1 MADIDRRSILLGAA
15 AGALSLA
22 LPARSRARIIGAND
36 RLRVAVMG
44 VNGRGSA
51 LMAAFAQV
59 PNCEVTHL
67 IDVDAQVL
75 PRRAQEFTAQGRPA
89 PKLERDYRRLLAGD
103 AIDALVVATP
113 DHWHVKASLDAI
125 AAGRHVYVEKP
136 LGIAPAE
143 GEALVAAQRGSGCV
157 VQMGNQQRSSR
168 ETRDLLKQVRAG
180 LLGDLYEVQT
190 WYANSRASIGRG
202 TEQAPPAHLDWE
214 LWQGPRPRR
223 PYRSNLH
230 PYNWHWFWH
239 WGTGEIC
246 NNALHELDLARWFL
260 DVEYPER
267 VSARGGRRFH
277 TDDDW
282 EMYDTLRVDLV
293 YPDGRT
299 ISWDGQSCNGIK
311 RNGRDRGVL
320 LYGTRG
326 SALLDRNGYE
336 IFDLAGKSLRT
347 AVAEKASAT
356 TNVVGGG
363 ALDVLHAANFADTI
377 RGRGEVQASP
387 VHEGH
392 ISTNLCHLG
401 NMAYRTGESLAID
414 TATGRPR
421 DPAAMRYWSV
431 EYAPG
436 WGLRD

>member
-1 MADIDRRSILLGAA
+1 MDANRRSILLGAA

-22 LPARSRARIIGAND
+22 MPARSRARILGANE

-75 PRRAQEFTAQGRPA
+75 PKRAQEFVEKGARA
-89 PKLERDYRRLLAGD
+89 PKLERDYRRLLSRD
-103 AIDALVVATP
+103 RIDALVVATP
-113 DHWHVKASLDAI
+113 DHWHVKASMDAI

-143 GEALVAAQRGSGCV
+143 GEALVAAQRGSRCV

-168 ETRDLLKQVRAG
+168 ETQDLLQQVRAG
-180 LLGDLYEVQT
+180 ALGELYEVQT
-190 WYANSRASIGRG
+190 WYANQRTSIGRG
-202 TEQAPPAHLDWE
+202 VEQPPPAHLDWE

-260 DVEYPER
+260 GVEYPER
-267 VSARGGRRFH
+267 VSARGARHFY

-282 EMYDTLRVDLV
+282 EMYDTLRVDLI
-293 YPDGRT
+293 YPGGKRV
-299 ISWDGQSCNGIK
+299 SWDGHSCNGV
-311 RNGRDRGVL
+311 RRDGRDRGVL

-336 IFDLAGKSLRT
+336 VFDLAGKTLRKV
-347 AVAEKASAT
+347 VAAKASAT
-356 TNVVGGG
+356 TNIVGGG
-363 ALDVLHAANFADTI
+363 ELDVLHAVNFADTI
-377 RGRGEVQASP
+377 RGRTNTQASP
-387 VHEGH
+387 VREGH
-392 ISTNLCHLG
+392 ISTTLCHLG
-401 NMAYRTGESLAID
+401 NMAYRTGAELAID
-414 TATGRPR
+414 TATGRPH
-421 DPAAMRYWSV
+421 DPAAMRYWNV
-431 EYAPG
+431 DYEPG
-436 WGLRD
+436 WGLEA